1 MEDILSRLRHFMG
14 VGGLIL
20 GGLGAASF
28 TEALQTPYDVAPY
41 LITSLVLLVIAWKLM
56 RGCFQQLRR

>member
-1 MEDILSRLRHFMG
+1 MEDILFRLRHFMG

-20 GGLGAASF
+20 GAASF
-28 TEALQTPYDVAPY
+28 TKALQTPYDVAPY